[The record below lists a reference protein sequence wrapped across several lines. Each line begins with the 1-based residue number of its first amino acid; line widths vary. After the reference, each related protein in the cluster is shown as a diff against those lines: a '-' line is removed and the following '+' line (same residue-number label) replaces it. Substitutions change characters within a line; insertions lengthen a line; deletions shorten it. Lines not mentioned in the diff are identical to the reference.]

1 VRTVEDVDSEVV
13 LSYAEIKA
21 VATGNPLIREH
32 AEVAAEVARL
42 NRLAT
47 NHART
52 QHTLPKR
59 IGGLEQRLATLDST
73 SERLARH
80 DARRVDTRGDRFA
93 YTTPD
98 GQRLTDRASARAWLR
113 DTLGRLRTNPDHWMP
128 VGSLGGLDWKAP
140 RRHGYPTRFEVRL
153 TGDSHGITWSS
164 EELWDSAAHTIIVRL
179 ERLLDKIPDRLAAT
193 QRDRDIAAEQI
204 ARGRRGIGQ
213 PYPHAARLDELTAR
227 LTDLDTALTNIDTRR
242 QPSTRPASGCR
253 PLGTATE
260 PSRGHSPWLRAERD
274 ADDVPAGVTP
284 MEKKS
289 RSHSEPDALTPISAS
304 VSLKRNEATSGRLQA
319 GD

>member
-1 VRTVEDVDSEVV
+1 VRTVEDLDSEIV

-59 IGGLEQRLATLDST
+59 IRGLEQRLTALDGT
-73 SERLARH
+73 AERLARH
-80 DARRVDTRGDRFA
+80 EARRVDTRGDRFA

-98 GQRLTDRASARAWLR
+98 GQRLTDRASAGAWLR
-113 DTLGRLRTNPDHWMP
+113 DALGRLPTGPEQWMP
-128 VGSLGGLDWKAP
+128 VGGLGGLDWEAQ
-140 RRHGYPTRFEVRL
+140 RRYGYPTRFEVRL
-153 TGDSHGITWSS
+153 TGDSDGIIWSS
-164 EELWDSAAHTIIVRL
+164 EELWDSAPHTIVVRL

-204 ARGRRGIGQ
+204 TRGRRSIGQ
-213 PYPHAARLDELTAR
+213 PFPHAARLDELTAR
-227 LTDLDTALTNIDTRR
+227 LTDLDTALTNIDT
-242 QPSTRPASGCR
+242 PTPAV
-253 PLGTATE
+253 
-260 PSRGHSPWLRAERD
+260 D
-274 ADDVPAGVTP
+274 TP
-284 MEKKS
+284 GIG
-289 RSHSEPDALTPISAS
+289 L
-304 VSLKRNEATSGRLQA
+304 
-319 GD
+319 